1 MAVTY
6 DPPPVPVWD
15 PLEEEECDPVVFV
28 SDAVSDGPFDEDVFV
43 SILVEEII
51 PVAEPD
57 ALPVGVAVAE
67 DGFVDPDP
75 VADVGLP
82 EDVEDVGVEPAVP

>member
-1 MAVTY
+1 M
-6 DPPPVPVWD
+6 
-15 PLEEEECDPVVFV
+15 EEECDPVVFV
-28 SDAVSDGPFDEDVFV
+28 PDAVSDGPFDEDDFV
-43 SILVEEII
+43 SILVEEAV

-57 ALPVGVAVAE
+57 APLVGVAVAE

-75 VADVGLP
+75 DPVDDVGLP